1 MGQPNTAPP
10 QLIGTSEA
18 PPYVPPPGSP
28 PLMAGATPVAPPPAP
43 IDYKSLGSGQA
54 QADFAAASAGGG
66 WEFDV
71 EGMDAL
77 ILDLQDRIDVDLGTM
92 QAHTV
97 HLTVIQP
104 PGDEVASMQYAEAAN
119 RAGREFLTSHE
130 SSVQFLT
137 AYVETLRRIRTAYQE
152 QDQAAIDALRGNG
165 KAD

>member
-1 MGQPNTAPP
+1 
-10 QLIGTSEA
+10 
-18 PPYVPPPGSP
+18 VPPLG
-28 PLMAGATPVAPPPAP
+28 AGATPVAPPPAP
-43 IDYKSLGSGQA
+43 VVYSDLGRGQA
-54 QADFAAASAGGG
+54 EADFAAASSASG
-66 WEFDV
+66 WEFDA

-77 ILDLQDRIDVDLGTM
+77 IQDLQDRIDVDLGNM
-92 QAHTV
+92 QAHSV

-104 PGDEVASMQYAEAAN
+104 PGDEVASAQYAEAAN
-119 RAGREFLTSHE
+119 RAGREFLTAHE